1 MSIPSLFSTQYDR
14 RAGTFR
20 GHTDV
25 PVESLQIEGGFTL
38 DVCPAPLATGHEYLD
53 KD

>member
-1 MSIPSLFSTQYDR
+1 MIVAQALSVGTRMCPLILF
-14 RAGTFR
+14 
-20 GHTDV
+20 H
-25 PVESLQIEGGFTL
+25 IEGVCTL

>member
-1 MSIPSLFSTQYDR
+1 MG
-14 RAGTFR
+14 AGTRLLISFQ
-20 GHTDV
+20 V
-25 PVESLQIEGGFTL
+25 EGGNTL

>member
-20 GHTDV
+20 GHKDV
-25 PVESLQIEGGFTL
+25 PVDFQVEGVCTL